1 MPPAAAPQVV
11 AYREVRH
18 FQPDDW
24 LHHET
29 IAVRGRLHDWT
40 IPAHRHQ
47 GLHQI
52 HLLASGRVRA
62 TIDGT
67 AHRLDAPALWMI
79 APGTVHGFAYAADSA
94 GQQVTV
100 PTPALAQALAPS
112 PALAARLTR
121 SIILGREAVAPDVD
135 ACALLFAR
143 IAEEFGQSRPGRA
156 EALAALATLLV
167 VWVLRQGGAAD
178 GPLQRQAAR
187 DALTH
192 RYRALIELHFRR
204 RHQLAFYADA
214 LGVTADHLSRVCRA
228 TTGQPALAL
237 LHERLLLEAR
247 RALAYS
253 GATVEAVAR
262 DLGFEDPAYFSRFF
276 GRHAGRPPSR
286 YRAAVGDGRDAPP
299 DGGVDGTAGARR
311 Y

>member
-24 LHHET
+24 LHYET

-40 IPAHRHQ
+40 IPAHQHQ

-52 HLLASGRVRA
+52 HLLAAGRVSA
-62 TIDGT
+62 NIDGT
-67 AHRLDAPALWMI
+67 THRLDAPALWMI
-79 APGTVHGFAYAADSA
+79 APGTVHGFAYAAESA

-100 PTPALAQALAPS
+100 PSPALTHALAPS
-112 PALAARLTR
+112 PTLASRLAH
-121 SIILGREAVAPDVD
+121 SIILDHTAVTPEVE
-135 ACALLFAR
+135 ACAQLFAR
-143 IAEEFGQSRPGRA
+143 IADEFGQSRPGRA

-167 VWVLRQGGAAD
+167 VWVLRQGGATH

-192 RYRALIELHFRR
+192 RYRSLIELHFRR
-204 RHQLAFYADA
+204 QHQLAFYADA
-214 LGVTADHLSRVCRA
+214 MGVTADHLSRVCRA
-228 TTGQPALAL
+228 TTGQSALAL
-237 LHERLLLEAR
+237 LHDRMLLEAR
-247 RALAYS
+247 RALAFS
-253 GATVEAVAR
+253 GAPVEAIAR
-262 DLGFEDPAYFSRFF
+262 ELGFDDPAYFSRFF
-276 GRHAGRPPSR
+276 RRQAGRAPSR
-286 YRAAVGDGRDAPP
+286 YRAALGDGRDAPP
-299 DGGVDGTAGARR
+299 DGGIDGATRGRR